1 MISAFLDIPSIT
13 EIPSCTHKFTSCR
26 QPRACALALVVE
38 RLGSVAQKYSAI
50 YATTSRWCSRH
61 HEEAQP
67 PIIFSARASKI
78 PCLLSPFFAARKMV
92 APSASLSRRTEPKQ
106 ITHPTAY
113 VCDSRPGRTQ
123 TTPSM
128 GPRKRRRN
136 TKAFSPD
143 SRAKSHK
150 SQQRCSV
157 MVHKRQSL
165 HLFAALRWTTVDKN
179 PADPAQNVPRT
190 SSYRPLYG
198 CRNTLVRDLFSTCN
212 SSRHEIGPNI
222 HVVHKHKGS
231 RSPTLGASIVDGTTC
246 AFDGFLTKEQGPDKR
261 QPPSGVCSRGI

>member
-1 MISAFLDIPSIT
+1 M
-13 EIPSCTHKFTSCR
+13 
-26 QPRACALALVVE
+26 
-38 RLGSVAQKYSAI
+38 AQKYSAI
-50 YATTSRWCSRH
+50 YA
-61 HEEAQP
+61 EARQLP
-67 PIIFSARASKI
+67 AGVFATMKKPNLPLYLAQGHPRSVSVESIFSQRVKWWPPLPHSHGERNQNK
-78 PCLLSPFFAARKMV
+78 
-92 APSASLSRRTEPKQ
+92 SRTLR
-106 ITHPTAY
+106 PTYAH
-113 VCDSRPGRTQ
+113 SRPGRTQ

-136 TKAFSPD
+136 TKGYSPD

-165 HLFAALRWTTVDKN
+165 YLFAALRWTTVNKN

-190 SSYRPLYG
+190 SSYRPLHG
-198 CRNTLVRDLFSTCN
+198 RRNMLVRDLLSTCN

-222 HVVHKHKGS
+222 HVVHTHKGS

-246 AFDGFLTKEQGPDKR
+246 AFDGFLTEEQGPDKR